1 MKIRH
6 WLIAISTIIGTCVTI
21 GAAPVQASTP
31 CQETGENCVVGERGP
46 KGGVIFYDA
55 GSQQWWGRYLEA
67 KIGAE
72 PIRLPWQYLRYSIYE
87 INGQEKV
94 LERQKVLQR
103 RSMAI
108 GMGKDNTEAMRKA
121 ESPLVRSM
129 FPETEDWFLPS
140 KDELDALY
148 NFRVQYPDQIKNWA
162 AAPVWSSSESEPG
175 YAWYQLFQDG
185 TQFTDAQG
193 ILPSKKMNVDYLKSP
208 MHTGS
213 NFVRLPMNI
222 IRVRAFPSPASLP
235 PTFSFVNTVRENS
248 DCSTNA
254 LNCLIGDSGP
264 AGGIVVYDAGSDQQW
279 GRYLEIAPQSCE
291 IVEVAFN
298 STGGKPTLYSNN
310 AERSK
315 AKAIGMGAKNTAML
329 AEKFAGAAKKASDS
343 TCNNYSDWF
352 LPSKDELNEA
362 FRQLSHSRTGLQ
374 LTPVGGFARGY
385 YWTSSDYDGN
395 TAWSQY
401 FADGQQ
407 FDRVQTLSKNKQKPF
422 RPLLARPMRAFK
434 SGDIAGG
441 AIVAGPAAVPVVEKS
456 ISVSCNRSTVQSSDE
471 IICMGTTKG
480 LEEGTSLFMMR
491 RTNGFL
497 LEDVVA
503 EPPKVI
509 NGSFKW
515 IFKFSKKTEIYF
527 EIQSALVKSNIV
539 EIKARTLRYSP

>member
-6 WLIAISTIIGTCVTI
+6 WLIAISTVISTCVTI

-67 KIGAE
+67 EIGLRRAFF
-72 PIRLPWQYLRYSIYE
+72 PWGHDKTSIF
-87 INGQEKV
+87 GDTPSTKA
-94 LERQKVLQR
+94 LQR

-108 GMGKDNTEAMRKA
+108 GMGRENTLRMVANGSLLASVEFSQMLRN
-121 ESPLVRSM
+121 
-129 FPETEDWFLPS
+129 DWYLPS

-148 NFRVQYPDQIKNWA
+148 NFRVQNTKDIWA

-193 ILPSKKMNVDYLKSP
+193 ILSSVNKNVDYLRSP
-208 MHTGS
+208 VHTGS
-213 NFVRLPMNI
+213 GFESLPMNFVR
-222 IRVRAFPSPASLP
+222 IRSFPNPGLP
-235 PTFSFVNTVRENS
+235 PLFDFVNSVRENAE
-248 DCSTNA
+248 CSTKA
-254 LNCLIGDSGP
+254 LNCTIGDRGP

-298 STGGKPTLYSNN
+298 STSSKPTLYTSNV
-310 AERSK
+310 ERSK

-329 AEKFAGAAKKASDS
+329 AEKFAGAAKMASDS

-407 FDRVQTLSKNKQKPF
+407 FDRVQTLSKNKQKPN

-434 SGDIAGG
+434 SGNFGGG
-441 AIVAGPAAVPVVEKS
+441 AVTAVPVATPSQPQS
-456 ISVSCNRSTVQSSDE
+456 ITIQCERTTVLGKPGIICNGTAKGFSSGQYLIPYFRFPGETTYTQGSSRPVIVDGTFEWTRKTGKKFYVYFTSLDGTVQSNRA
-471 IICMGTTKG
+471 I
-480 LEEGTSLFMMR
+480 
-491 RTNGFL
+491 
-497 LEDVVA
+497 V
-503 EPPKVI
+503 P
-509 NGSFKW
+509 
-515 IFKFSKKTEIYF
+515 
-527 EIQSALVKSNIV
+527 SA
-539 EIKARTLRYSP
+539 

>member
-1 MKIRH
+1 MV
-6 WLIAISTIIGTCVTI
+6 IGACVTM
-21 GAAPVQASTP
+21 GAVPVQALT

-67 KIGAE
+67 EIGLK
-72 PIRLPWQYLRYSIYE
+72 PIGSDIWGTEKVSIY
-87 INGQEKV
+87 GDSPSTKA
-94 LERQKVLQR
+94 LQR

-108 GMGKDNTEAMRKA
+108 GMGRENTRTMMRF
-121 ESPLVRSM
+121 SPLAGFNFKV
-129 FPETEDWFLPS
+129 TESDDWYLPS

-148 NFRVQYPDQIKNWA
+148 NFRVQNTKDIWA

-193 ILPSKKMNVDYLKSP
+193 ILPSKRMNVDYKRSP
-208 MHTGS
+208 VHTGS
-213 NFVRLPMNI
+213 GFESLPMNFVR
-222 IRVRAFPSPASLP
+222 IRSFPNPGLP
-235 PTFSFVNTVRENS
+235 PLFDFVNSVRENAE
-248 DCSTNA
+248 CSTKA
-254 LNCLIGDSGP
+254 LNCAIGDRGP

-291 IVEVAFN
+291 IVEVAFKTYATVN
-298 STGGKPTLYSNN
+298 IPTLYYSNV
-310 AERSK
+310 ERSK

-329 AEKFAGAAKKASDS
+329 AERFAGAAKMASDS

-407 FDRVQTLSKNKQKPF
+407 FDRVQILSKNKQKPN

-434 SGDIAGG
+434 SG
-441 AIVAGPAAVPVVEKS
+441 AVPAVEKS
-456 ISVSCNRSTVQSSDE
+456 ITIQCYRTTVSGKPGINCDGTAKGFSSGQYLIPYFRFPGEITYSESSARPAISLDGEFVWQRKTGKKIYVYFTSSDGVTQSNQT
-471 IICMGTTKG
+471 IIAA
-480 LEEGTSLFMMR
+480 S
-491 RTNGFL
+491 
-497 LEDVVA
+497 
-503 EPPKVI
+503 
-509 NGSFKW
+509 
-515 IFKFSKKTEIYF
+515 
-527 EIQSALVKSNIV
+527 
-539 EIKARTLRYSP
+539 

>member
-1 MKIRH
+1 MV
-6 WLIAISTIIGTCVTI
+6 IGACVTM
-21 GAAPVQASTP
+21 GAVPVQALT

-67 KIGAE
+67 EIGLK
-72 PIRLPWQYLRYSIYE
+72 PIGSDLWGTEKVSIY
-87 INGQEKV
+87 GDSPSTKA
-94 LERQKVLQR
+94 LQR

-108 GMGKDNTEAMRKA
+108 GMGRENTRTMMRF
-121 ESPLVRSM
+121 SPLAAFNFKV
-129 FPETEDWFLPS
+129 TESDDWYLPS

-148 NFRVQYPDQIKNWA
+148 NFRVQNTKDIWA

-193 ILPSKKMNVDYLKSP
+193 ILTSVNKNVDYKKSP
-208 MHTGS
+208 VHTGS
-213 NFVRLPMNI
+213 GFESLPMNFVR
-222 IRVRAFPSPASLP
+222 IRSFPNPGLP
-235 PTFSFVNTVRENS
+235 PLFDFVNSVRENAE
-248 DCSTNA
+248 CSTKA
-254 LNCLIGDSGP
+254 LNCAIGDRGP

-279 GRYLEIAPQSCE
+279 GRYLEIAPKSCE
-291 IVEVAFN
+291 IVEVAFRTYATVSN
-298 STGGKPTLYSNN
+298 PTLYTSNV
-310 AERSK
+310 ERSK

-329 AEKFAGAAKKASDS
+329 AERFAGAAKMASDS

-407 FDRVQTLSKNKQKPF
+407 FDRVQILSKNKQKPN

-434 SGDIAGG
+434 SGVVAGG
-441 AIVAGPAAVPVVEKS
+441 AIVSGPPAVPAVEKS
-456 ISVSCNRSTVQSSDE
+456 ISISCERTTVSGKPGIICDGTAKGFSSGQTLIPYYRFPGETAYRAGSARPEISLDGEFVWQTKTGKKMYVYFTSSDGVTQSNRT
-471 IICMGTTKG
+471 IIAAG
-480 LEEGTSLFMMR
+480 
-491 RTNGFL
+491 
-497 LEDVVA
+497 
-503 EPPKVI
+503 
-509 NGSFKW
+509 
-515 IFKFSKKTEIYF
+515 
-527 EIQSALVKSNIV
+527 
-539 EIKARTLRYSP
+539 